1 MSLKNYK
8 YKNVNSTND
17 LAIKKIKKGFLKG
30 IVIADKQ
37 KKGRGR
43 YRNKWITMKGNLFMT
58 VFFETK
64 KK

>member
-37 KKGRGR
+37 KKRER
-43 YRNKWITMKGNLFMT
+43 AI
-58 VFFETK
+58 
-64 KK
+64 